1 MVTNVH
7 PVLLNEEP
15 SAREVFFLF
24 VCFFRHCF
32 TNGISS
38 GFGQVVDHSFNK
50 PAVDKEYTEPV
61 NLRMG

>member
-15 SAREVFFLF
+15 FAREGL
-24 VCFFRHCF
+24 FFRHCF

>member
-15 SAREVFFLF
+15 SAREGFFFLF
-24 VCFFRHCF
+24 VFSDIALLMVFLADLVNETSCRQ
-32 TNGISS
+32 GI
-38 GFGQVVDHSFNK
+38 H
-50 PAVDKEYTEPV
+50 EPV